1 MPDNKK
7 KRFEIDADILVEKK
21 IVVYAET
28 PEEAIMK
35 ALRKNVSG
43 RNKYEYGG
51 YIYMMKMCASSK
63 RTLDTAVFSAV
74 PTEQANLR
82 KYDFGLY
89 KEGELLL
96 KNQGNFDDELT
107 VLEQYITAIVS
118 KK

>member
-7 KRFEIDADILVEKK
+7 KRFEIDADILVKKK

-28 PEEAIMK
+28 PEEAITK

-43 RNKYEYGG
+43 RNKYEHGG

-74 PTEQANLR
+74 PSKQVNLR

-96 KNQGNFDDELT
+96 KNQGNFDDEIIA
-107 VLEQYITAIVS
+107 LEQYVKAIAS
-118 KK
+118 KE